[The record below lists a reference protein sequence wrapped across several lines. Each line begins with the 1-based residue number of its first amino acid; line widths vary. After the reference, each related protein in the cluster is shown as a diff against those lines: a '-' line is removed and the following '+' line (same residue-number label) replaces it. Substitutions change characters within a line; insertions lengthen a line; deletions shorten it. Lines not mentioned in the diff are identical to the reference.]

1 MGKDGTNQHSSALL
15 GAISPRK
22 KGEGGEE
29 EEEGGERKQRTKCA
43 PPRPGV
49 RGAEPRPS
57 ARHGRFLAD
66 ILARRVYIRRLRAAG
81 GTATWWRGLTAGSR
95 AGITGGVGGGGKG
108 GVSGGNGV

>member
-1 MGKDGTNQHSSALL
+1 M
-15 GAISPRK
+15 
-22 KGEGGEE
+22 
-29 EEEGGERKQRTKCA
+29 C

-95 AGITGGVGGGGKG
+95 AGITGGGGGKG